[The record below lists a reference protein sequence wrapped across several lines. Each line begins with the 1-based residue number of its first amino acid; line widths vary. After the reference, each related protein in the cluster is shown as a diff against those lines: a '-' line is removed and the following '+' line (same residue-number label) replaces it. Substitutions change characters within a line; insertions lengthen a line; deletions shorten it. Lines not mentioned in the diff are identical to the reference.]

1 MTRKV
6 LLFNNMISSGGGD
19 SPSAILI
26 NDQLYC
32 HLDAKDINLK
42 KWDDR
47 KGNYN
52 FTSDATLGVNPSAY
66 NLTCEK
72 FLSKY
77 KMAYSNDFTFGT
89 FPFTLEFT
97 VNISKIESYGKL
109 CSNVTES
116 LFTINRRGN
125 NYIGIY
131 SSKMSPNNKTFTLQY
146 DEINDSTLHILDF
159 VFVNHKELNV
169 YLDGVLKTNLTNITF
184 NDEFVTT
191 TSFSLGA
198 KSDATNHR
206 ITGELY
212 SFRFYKKSLSEFE
225 MRCNCLYEANQGRTS
240 TSTTEQ
246 SETFKAKWK

>member
-32 HLDAKDINLK
+32 HLDAKDIKLK
-42 KWDDR
+42 EWNDR

-52 FTSDATLGVNPSAY
+52 FTTDSLTSSSHNGFNLKGYTATSTN
-66 NLTCEK
+66 
-72 FLSKY
+72 
-77 KMAYSNDFTFGT
+77 FTFGS

-97 VNISKIESYGKL
+97 VNITETTSWGNL
-109 CSNVTES
+109 FSNTNSS
-116 LFTINRRGN
+116 LFQINHRN
-125 NYIGIY
+125 NGYYGIK
-131 SSKMSPNNKTFTLQY
+131 SNHMSPPTIARALATSKV
-146 DEINDSTLHILDF
+146 NDGTLHIIDF
-159 VFVNHKELNV
+159 VIASKELIV
-169 YLDGVLKTNLTNITF
+169 YLDGVKQSDITNTF
-184 NDEFVTT
+184 KDTM
-191 TSFSLGA
+191 LGLVGYQLG
-198 KSDATNHR
+198 STPGPI
-206 ITGELY
+206 ITGYVY

-225 MRCNCLYEANQGRTS
+225 IRCNCLYEANQGRTS